1 MIPVQIVGYDGLNA
15 GVQSQGLAE
24 GMFVV
29 VEGNER
35 LRPGQSVAF
44 QKPEGG

>member
-1 MIPVQIVGYDGLNA
+1 MLPVQVIGYDGLDA
-15 GVQSQGLAE
+15 GIEAVGLTE

-35 LRPGQSVAF
+35 LRDGQNVAYK
-44 QKPEGG
+44 QPEKK